1 MALAYKG
8 KGDLKIALQ
17 YYEMYS
23 QAKDTLIKEKISR
36 TFADLETHYQTNEKE
51 NRITSLNQKNKLDV
65 LELKQASNT
74 RKILILG
81 LISLGIFS
89 LLLYFIYR
97 NKEKLNKLLNQ
108 RNQQLDELNNELSI
122 ANDTKAKLFGVISHD
137 LRSPVSSIVQ
147 LLHLQKENPEHFNS
161 ELQNQYNER
170 LNKASENVLETME
183 DLLLWSKSQ
192 MNNFTPQYKKIKI
205 APLLFQEAELFE
217 EQIKEKELHIN
228 INVSPEISHCT
239 DENFI
244 IVILRNLI
252 QNTIKQCDNKATI
265 IINADVNTITIT
277 NPSGN
282 KNAADLNS
290 ILQQTQISSKYSGLG
305 LQIVKDLATRLGIK
319 IFYKQLDDS
328 TITAVLSW
336 E

>member
-1 MALAYKG
+1 
-8 KGDLKIALQ
+8 
-17 YYEMYS
+17 
-23 QAKDTLIKEKISR
+23 
-36 TFADLETHYQTNEKE
+36 
-51 NRITSLNQKNKLDV
+51 V

>member
-8 KGDLKIALQ
+8 KGDLKTALQ

-51 NRITSLNQKNKLDV
+51 NRITTLNQKNKLNV
-65 LELKQASNT
+65 LELKQASST
-74 RKILILG
+74 RTIMILG

-147 LLHLQKENPEHFNS
+147 LLHLQKGKPGTF
-161 ELQNQYNER
+161 
-170 LNKASENVLETME
+170 
-183 DLLLWSKSQ
+183 
-192 MNNFTPQYKKIKI
+192 
-205 APLLFQEAELFE
+205 
-217 EQIKEKELHIN
+217 
-228 INVSPEISHCT
+228 
-239 DENFI
+239 
-244 IVILRNLI
+244 
-252 QNTIKQCDNKATI
+252 
-265 IINADVNTITIT
+265 
-277 NPSGN
+277 
-282 KNAADLNS
+282 
-290 ILQQTQISSKYSGLG
+290 
-305 LQIVKDLATRLGIK
+305 
-319 IFYKQLDDS
+319 
-328 TITAVLSW
+328 
-336 E
+336 